1 MTEAIDAFWTWWLAG
16 VRERAAQAFSTGDRD
31 TAEAIGADLAERI
44 AAIDEELSFATAPG
58 ERTDWLLT
66 VSAEEEPDMLR
77 EVADA
82 WLAAAPDDDPLFE
95 YDAWRRPLPDA
106 HSTVIALGDR
116 RIDAARATVLVEGA
130 DLTLW
135 HPEFAGLPDRS
146 QGQAT
151 LMLLDAVLGERL
163 METRV
168 GGIGWTA
175 IVADGAVPLTAVPGL
190 L

>member
-1 MTEAIDAFWTWWLAG
+1 MTDPIGEFWTWWAAG
-16 VRERAAQAFSTGDRD
+16 AREQA
-31 TAEAIGADLAERI
+31 AEAFASGDLAAVEVVGDGLSDRI
-44 AAIDEELSFATAPG
+44 AAIDQDLSFATGPG
-58 ERTDWLLT
+58 ERAPWLLT
-66 VSAEEEPDMLR
+66 VSAEEEPDLLR

-82 WLAAAPDDDPLFE
+82 WLAAAQGSDPLFE

-106 HSTVIALGDR
+106 HTTVIAIGDR
-116 RIDAARATVLVEGA
+116 RIDATRSMVLVEGS

-168 GGIGWTA
+168 GGIGWTEA
-175 IVADGAVPLTAVPGL
+175 LPDGAVPLTAVPGRF
-190 L
+190 